1 VLRLGLLIAGLVII
15 ADLSTTAFTQRTFNA
30 DDAAAYAMVDVLV
43 NVVLFSLLGVLVVRQ
58 TGLMLSGAVAGVV
71 ASLLDAIVVTAA
83 ALMAPPSTPMGVIQE
98 KFIENLVVGTVF
110 AGVSGVLYALSQR
123 SGGRR
128 SR

>member
-1 VLRLGLLIAGLVII
+1 MLRLGLLIAGLVII

-71 ASLLDAIVVTAA
+71 ASLLDAIVVT
-83 ALMAPPSTPMGVIQE
+83 MGVIQE